1 MFLEK
6 NNTIRA
12 ELFRL
17 VDSLSEEEFNQKPDQ
32 NSWSPKEIMEHLV
45 KMENTIVKGIKSEL
59 ADPNSPHAKK
69 KPIQVSTLRLIKVKA
84 PKYTVPKPDYETKEV
99 MKSQL
104 HAARMELLKVYANND
119 YQVFQD
125 KSLKHP
131 LFGRVP
137 LVQWFP
143 FVGLH
148 EKRHLKQLEKTIKK
162 IKGHKN

>member
-6 NNTIRA
+6 NNSIRA

-17 VDSLSEEEFNQKPDQ
+17 VDSLTEDEFNKRPDSH
-32 NSWSPKEIMEHLV
+32 SWSPKEIMEHLV
-45 KMENTIVKGIKSEL
+45 KMENTIVKGIKAEL
-59 ADPNSPHAKK
+59 DNPNSPHARK

-84 PKYTVPKPDYETKEV
+84 PKYTEPKPDYETKEV
-99 MKSQL
+99 MKNLL
-104 HAARMELLKVYANND
+104 HKARMELLKVYADND
-119 YQVFQD
+119 YQVFQE

-131 LFGRVP
+131 LFGKVP

-162 IKGHKN
+162 LKGHKN

>member
-17 VDSLSEEEFNQKPDQ
+17 VDSLNEEEFNRKPDN

-69 KPIQVSTLRLIKVKA
+69 ADSGFDPSFDQS
-84 PKYTVPKPDYETKEV
+84 
-99 MKSQL
+99 
-104 HAARMELLKVYANND
+104 
-119 YQVFQD
+119 
-125 KSLKHP
+125 
-131 LFGRVP
+131 
-137 LVQWFP
+137 
-143 FVGLH
+143 
-148 EKRHLKQLEKTIKK
+148 
-162 IKGHKN
+162 